1 MSETIYLNPKLRQY
15 QPLIVEFLKDE
26 NSIKVISD
34 YKNLKLN
41 KLGESKINTQLRLF
55 SDIWDNK
62 KTYHNLQVLQF
73 LECSNI
79 INDYPTITIQPNSD
93 NLILLRR
100 SVNKSN
106 KSEYVEHLKK
116 CLDMLEE
123 REIDNCSIV
132 LFYGLSGKVSPLVEA
147 ISNYQNVFVSNISRS
162 ARNILE
168 YATAIIIAT
177 QHRHNLII
185 DNKNVIYGTDRLLG
199 FLLAIFSEY
208 ELLGKQTTVR
218 KDSLD
223 YYKWLF
229 NELDYNTLP
238 KELKELTQILAYA
251 GNPIEQANNA
261 IAKINR
267 QLKRTDLKNNTLTN
281 LREIKTYLIDK
292 ITNQ

>member
-1 MSETIYLNPKLRQY
+1 MSETIYLPQQLRQY
-15 QPLIVEFLKDE
+15 QPMILEFLKDE